1 VSFVRE
7 NEPFCPLL
15 SIYKPIRPSFA
26 ESSSPRLQ
34 SRFQPPPPNSFPRQ
48 PPPREIRHV
57 TDTQQYPTSD
67 DEYLF
72 TVAISQVSDLTTP
85 KAKVQVLIDSG
96 ASINVSDEKASSRHQ
111 EISAE

>member
-1 VSFVRE
+1 VQE
-7 NEPFCPLL
+7 NEPFYFLPVVVDLNLSDHRLLKVVPSVINRVFNHPLL
-15 SIYKPIRPSFA
+15 TPFHFK
-26 ESSSPRLQ
+26 
-34 SRFQPPPPNSFPRQ
+34 

-57 TDTQQYPTSD
+57 TDTQQYPISE

-72 TVAISQVSDLTTP
+72 TVTISQVSDLTTP

-96 ASINVSDEKASSRHQ
+96 ASINVIDEKASSRHQ